1 MLYLVIER
9 FKPGAAPEIYRRAC
23 EQGRLLPDGLE
34 YAGSWVDLDFTT
46 CYQLMQTEQPDLFQQ
61 WFSHWQDL
69 VDFELVPVR
78 TGAEAAKIMQN
89 DE

>member
-9 FKPGAAPEIYRRAC
+9 FKPDAATEIYRRAR

-34 YAGSWVDLDFTT
+34 YVASWVDLDFTT
-46 CYQLMQTEQPDLFQQ
+46 CYQLMQTEQEELFQQ
-61 WFSHWQDL
+61 WISRWQDL

-78 TGAEAAKIMQN
+78 TGAEAAKIMQSA
-89 DE
+89 E